1 MSTQAQNPPAAATV
15 AEVKVTFLPM
25 NETVTV
31 RMEELPYG
39 DHGEPGSLLDVA
51 LHYGIDLEHACGG
64 VCACSTCHVH
74 VIEGKEHL
82 SPFDEED
89 EADMLDRAPGV
100 TMNSRLGCQ
109 ARLLGTGDVVV
120 RIPEWNRNAVK
131 ETPH

>member
-1 MSTQAQNPPAAATV
+1 M

-25 NETVTV
+25 NQTVVV
-31 RMEELPYG
+31 RMEDLPYG

-51 LHYGIDLEHACGG
+51 LNFGIDLEHACGG

-74 VIEGKEHL
+74 VIEGQEHL
-82 SPFDEED
+82 SPFDEEA

-100 TMNSRLGCQ
+100 TMHSRLGCQ
-109 ARLLGTGDVVV
+109 ARLLGTGDIIV

-131 ETPH
+131 ESPH